1 MEYKRTPHLAN
12 PLLRLVRY
20 GLVGS
25 ALVCLPLAFGSA
37 IANVNIG
44 DFFFS
49 PTAVTINVNDQVK
62 WTWIGSIGHS
72 TTSNTGL
79 WDSGVR
85 GNQATFTNKFTSAGS
100 FPFHCTVHPFMIGS
114 ITVQAEDVPPSVAI
128 TNPSDG
134 SVLAAPAVL
143 TLTASAS
150 DSDGSVTN
158 VQFFQGVTSL
168 GNITKAPS
176 SVSVNNL
183 ASGDYALSAV
193 ASDNSG
199 VRPTNSLTIHVV
211 TPVAVALSSPNR
223 VSATIFQFRY
233 TANPGLSYLI
243 QRSANLQDW
252 TPISTNTAPSSPT
265 SFSDNAAVRDVNFY
279 RVQLL
284 PNP

>member
-1 MEYKRTPHLAN
+1 M
-12 PLLRLVRY
+12 
-20 GLVGS
+20 
-25 ALVCLPLAFGSA
+25 
-37 IANVNIG
+37 
-44 DFFFS
+44 
-49 PTAVTINVNDQVK
+49 K

-114 ITVQAEDVPPSVAI
+114 
-128 TNPSDG
+128 NPSDG

-199 VRPTNSLTIHVV
+199 VRATNSLTIHVV

-252 TPISTNTAPSSPT
+252 TPISTNTAPSSPN